1 MKFITKIGSLLK
13 KVFSG
18 AYDLLQDKGYI
29 AVLVT
34 NNLKSIIQSPVIDI
48 ITAVIP
54 GEIDNLI
61 ASKLRVFLPKVAFKV
76 AMVHGVISTHERPSV
91 ALKIL
96 FEHLGTLS
104 KSEQT
109 KFWIDFAAELN
120 LNLEDGNLSIHES
133 IKRTQ
138 DLYKKFFKKKTE

>member
-1 MKFITKIGSLLK
+1 MKFLNKIGSFLK
-13 KVFSG
+13 KVFTG
-18 AYDLLQDKGYI
+18 AYDILQDKGYI

-34 NNLKSIIQSPVIDI
+34 NNLKKIIESPVMDI

-54 GEIDNLI
+54 GDIDSLI
-61 ASKLRVFLPKVAFKV
+61 VSKLRVILPKVAFKV
-76 AMVHGVISTHERPSV
+76 ASVHGVISTHERPSV

-104 KSEQT
+104 KDQQT

-120 LNLEDGNLSIHES
+120 YNLEDGTLSIQES
-133 IKRTQ
+133 VKRTQ
-138 DLYKKFFKKKTE
+138 DLYNKFFKNK